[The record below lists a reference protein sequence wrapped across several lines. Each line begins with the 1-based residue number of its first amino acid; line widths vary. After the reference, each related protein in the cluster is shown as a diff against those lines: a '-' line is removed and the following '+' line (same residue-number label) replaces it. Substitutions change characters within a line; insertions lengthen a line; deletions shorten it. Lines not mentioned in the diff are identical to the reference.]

1 MTLNSEAKYSSGGG
15 GEPRGSSIS
24 LLLTRQHFIG
34 ALFTKSKNYII
45 KRLSSV
51 NATKTK
57 DQKGVNAT
65 REIDDDGD
73 INACAVR
80 ENGVLLYLSKYIPV
94 SYTHLTLPTI
104 YSV

>member
-1 MTLNSEAKYSSGGG
+1 MLPLVVVMTLNSEAKYSSGGG
-15 GEPRGSSIS
+15 GEPRGSSMS

-73 INACAVR
+73 SNARAVR
-80 ENGVLLYLSKYIPV
+80 ENCVLLCISKYI
-94 SYTHLTLPTI
+94 
-104 YSV
+104 

>member
-57 DQKGVNAT
+57 DQKGVSVDTT
-65 REIDDDGD
+65 REIDDGD
-73 INACAVR
+73 INACRSRKLCFV
-80 ENGVLLYLSKYIPV
+80 
-94 SYTHLTLPTI
+94 I
-104 YSV
+104 YK

>member
-15 GEPRGSSIS
+15 GEPRGSSMMS

-34 ALFTKSKNYII
+34 ALFKTKSKNYIL

-73 INACAVR
+73 INECAVR
-80 ENGVLLYLSKYIPV
+80 ENCVLLCISKYI
-94 SYTHLTLPTI
+94 
-104 YSV
+104 

>member
-15 GEPRGSSIS
+15 GEPRGSSMMS

-73 INACAVR
+73 SNARAAVR
-80 ENGVLLYLSKYIPV
+80 ENCVLLCI
-94 SYTHLTLPTI
+94 
-104 YSV
+104 

>member
-15 GEPRGSSIS
+15 GEPRGSSMS

-34 ALFTKSKNYII
+34 ALFKTKSKNYIL

-57 DQKGVNAT
+57 DQKGVHAT

-73 INACAVR
+73 INARAAVR
-80 ENGVLLYLSKYIPV
+80 ENCVLLCISKYI
-94 SYTHLTLPTI
+94 
-104 YSV
+104 

>member
-1 MTLNSEAKYSSGGG
+1 MLPLVVVMTLNSEAKYSSGGG
-15 GEPRGSSIS
+15 GEPRGSSMS

-34 ALFTKSKNYII
+34 ALFKTKSKNYILI

-57 DQKGVNAT
+57 DQKGVHAT

-73 INACAVR
+73 SNARALR
-80 ENGVLLYLSKYIPV
+80 ENCVLLCISKYI
-94 SYTHLTLPTI
+94 
-104 YSV
+104 

>member
-45 KRLSSV
+45 KRFV
-51 NATKTK
+51 FCERK
-57 DQKGVNAT
+57 QKP
-65 REIDDDGD
+65 RIKKE
-73 INACAVR
+73 
-80 ENGVLLYLSKYIPV
+80 
-94 SYTHLTLPTI
+94 
-104 YSV
+104 